1 MRYRR
6 FVIFLSLL
14 ITIGCE
20 DTTNS
25 TPLINEIIYNPSS
38 ITIGALLG
46 SATVT
51 LNAVATDG
59 DGDGLTYNWSS
70 QSGSFSDSGIGNPIN
85 WYIREVGEFE
95 IKCIVNDGKETSEL
109 SITVQVSQEI
119 GSLSGVVTDDISGA
133 TLEGAAITVNGVSTL
148 SQTDGR
154 YNFENVPS
162 STGRSITASFD
173 GYEDYVG
180 SARVVAGPNTHNIRM
195 EVARATIIGYVYNS
209 ITNQPINS
217 AQILIE
223 DRGTF
228 SGQNGYYSL
237 SYIQVGERIITAIES
252 GYITQTDTIT
262 VVEGDNSYDI
272 YLTKE

>member
-1 MRYRR
+1 ML
-6 FVIFLSLL
+6 VQPGLS
-14 ITIGCE
+14 
-20 DTTNS
+20 
-25 TPLINEIIYNPSS
+25 
-38 ITIGALLG
+38 
-46 SATVT
+46 
-51 LNAVATDG
+51 
-59 DGDGLTYNWSS
+59 
-70 QSGSFSDSGIGNPIN
+70 
-85 WYIREVGEFE
+85 
-95 IKCIVNDGKETSEL
+95 
-109 SITVQVSQEI
+109 
-119 GSLSGVVTDDISGA
+119 
-133 TLEGAAITVNGVSTL
+133 
-148 SQTDGR
+148 
-154 YNFENVPS
+154 
-162 STGRSITASFD
+162 
-173 GYEDYVG
+173 
-180 SARVVAGPNTHNIRM
+180 GPNTHNIRM